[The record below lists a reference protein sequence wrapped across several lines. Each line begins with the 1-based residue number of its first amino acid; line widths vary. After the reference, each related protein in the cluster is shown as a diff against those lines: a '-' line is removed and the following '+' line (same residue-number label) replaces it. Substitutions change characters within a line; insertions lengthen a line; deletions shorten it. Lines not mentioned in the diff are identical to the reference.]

1 MCYLSASKLGN
12 QIHIH
17 HRKVSSPNDVT
28 HMTEQRRKH
37 APHLCT
43 TIALLQIVVISLIMA
58 HLTSSL
64 YRGPRKL

>member
-1 MCYLSASKLGN
+1 MCYLFASKLGN

-17 HRKVSSPNDVT
+17 HRKVSSPNDVA

-43 TIALLQIVVISLIMA
+43 SMTEQNTYSSGTVVQCTNKNKNRL
-58 HLTSSL
+58 
-64 YRGPRKL
+64 KLDY